1 MSDYLIKK
9 GDTLSAIAKKF
20 STTVSALAKA
30 NNIKNVN
37 KIYAG
42 KTLVIPGTTP
52 APTPVATLPVET
64 STPVDS
70 GSSQSTLPQTPAPPQ
85 PNASNFGVVK
95 TPGRDVTN
103 LANLSPAESPETI
116 TNLLFENFS
125 AVELSQVLTSNT
137 IDGIDQQYSI
147 ISNLS
152 EVRKRYNAT
161 KELTITDKLAPI
173 SGVFAIDIN
182 SKIPGVNY
190 LNKNNLYTTYN
201 YINRSGSVVYVEK
214 WFIYIDSN
222 GDLVIKSFFYC
233 NSLLYFICKKKLDIY
248 TWMVKIEAEL
258 SLSIM
263 ILEWTILFNFVFIIL
278 CIMII

>member
-20 STTVSALAKA
+20 NTTVSALAKA

-70 GSSQSTLPQTPAPPQ
+70 GSSQPTINQPPIPQ

-103 LANLSPAESPETI
+103 LANLSPVESPETI
-116 TNLLFENFS
+116 VNLLFENFS

-137 IDGIDQQYSI
+137 VDGIDQQYSI

-214 WFIYIDSN
+214 GFIYIDSN
-222 GDLVIKSFFYC
+222 GDLVIEFDNIRDNEIIQVQIDS
-233 NSLLYFICKKKLDIY
+233 SGTIY
-248 TWMVKIEAEL
+248 EVTNQW
-258 SLSIM
+258 
-263 ILEWTILFNFVFIIL
+263 
-278 CIMII
+278 